1 MKIAV
6 ASFDLCSLGNR
17 APHDCILRLDEIQT
31 QRLGPGSHEVVS
43 CDADVSNRPFPSK
56 IVSTHSPKKSAS
68 EPCNSGPAR
77 KEKRYSREPVRRTSR
92 LILMIG
98 PIPPDYSRRSKG
110 DLMPRYF
117 FHTYH
122 ERAEL
127 DREGEEL
134 PDKYAAWREATVT
147 AGQVLQGIDGM
158 LTPDREWRMEV
169 TDEFQNTLY
178 VLHIN
183 AETPK

>member
-1 MKIAV
+1 
-6 ASFDLCSLGNR
+6 
-17 APHDCILRLDEIQT
+17 
-31 QRLGPGSHEVVS
+31 
-43 CDADVSNRPFPSK
+43 
-56 IVSTHSPKKSAS
+56 
-68 EPCNSGPAR
+68 
-77 KEKRYSREPVRRTSR
+77 
-92 LILMIG
+92 
-98 PIPPDYSRRSKG
+98 
-110 DLMPRYF
+110 MPRYF

-147 AGQVLQGIDGM
+147 AGQVLQGIDGK

-169 TDEFQNTLY
+169 TDEFENTLY
-178 VLHIN
+178 ILHIN